1 MKKLSV
7 TTQIVILII
16 TMGGMGLGVMFFG
29 LSKISES
36 NSNLDKVLQES
47 FIPFQN
53 LKDIS
58 LALGMNL
65 KPELK
70 KLHSDEILS
79 DLGNQKIKDELE
91 EISNLLTKLNSLK
104 HNSQEGSHLRT
115 LKSDFQNLKEGIS
128 LWNYHLSTGVTSTQ
142 DGYRNIMNRIT
153 TLEKDINILMDIQL
167 EKAIQIQKNNKS
179 SFLQS
184 EIYYAA
190 ILIIGVGISM
200 TIALIILIGLKAFI
214 GSINRLIQK
223 MASGNLSTRIIRKG
237 SKDFGEIHENLRLL
251 SDKYT
256 EILKHSQT
264 AADNI
269 TVTSQEMS
277 TNAQLLS
284 TGANQQAA
292 SVEEIASTMEQIS
305 SRIQENN
312 DNTLSTQKI
321 STRIVND
328 VEKNKENT
336 KLTLDSMEG
345 IADKISVIGDIAF
358 QTNILALNAAVEAAR
373 AGEHGKGFGVV
384 ATEVGKLAERSK
396 TAAIEIENL
405 SKQGVGLAALS
416 EELLLQFVKEITEA
430 SNLISQITKAN
441 IEQNS
446 GISEINT
453 SIQMLNQITQQTAAS
468 SEEMA
473 TVAEQMTAQAEM
485 LREQIRYFKFENSK
499 ETKNKQIK
507 FLNSPS

>member
-16 TMGGMGLGVMFFG
+16 TMGGMGLGVMFYG
-29 LSKISES
+29 LAKISES

-47 FIPFQN
+47 FIPFQK
-53 LKDIS
+53 LKVIS
-58 LALGMNL
+58 LALGSNL
-65 KPELK
+65 KADLK
-70 KLHSDEILS
+70 KINSGEIS
-79 DLGNQKIKDELE
+79 SELGDQKVKDELQ
-91 EISNLLTKLNSLK
+91 EISNLLTSLSSLS
-104 HNSQEGSHLRT
+104 HNSQEGTHLRSI
-115 LKSDFQNLKEGIS
+115 KSELQNLKEGIR
-128 LWNYHLSTGVTSTQ
+128 LWNYNTSNGFTSSPDDYQ
-142 DGYRNIMNRIT
+142 KIMKSIA
-153 TLEKDINILMDIQL
+153 TLEEEINILMDIQL
-167 EKAIQIQKNNKS
+167 ENATQIQKNNKS
-179 SFLQS
+179 NFLQS
-184 EIYYAA
+184 KIYYAI
-190 ILIIGVGISM
+190 ILILGVGISM
-200 TIALIILIGLKAFI
+200 TISLFILIGLKAYI

-223 MASGNLSTRIIRKG
+223 MSSGNLSTLIIKKG
-237 SKDFGEIHENLRLL
+237 SKDFGAIYENLRLL

-256 EILKHSQT
+256 EILKHSQMV
-264 AADNI
+264 ADNI
-269 TVTSQEMS
+269 TITSQEMS
-277 TNAQLLS
+277 SNAQLLS

-292 SVEEIASTMEQIS
+292 SVEEIAATMEQIS
-305 SRIQENN
+305 SRIQENTN
-312 DNTLSTQKI
+312 STLSTQKI
-321 STRIVND
+321 SSKIVND
-328 VEKNKENT
+328 VEENKENT
-336 KLTLDSMEG
+336 KLTLDSMVS

-396 TAAIEIENL
+396 SAAIEIEHL
-405 SKQGVGLAALS
+405 SEEGVGLAKTS
-416 EELLLQFVKEITEA
+416 KELLLQFVNEIKEA

-473 TVAEQMTAQAEM
+473 TVAEQMTAQAEQ